1 MRFSHFFLP
10 AICACAVVTAQ
21 AAPTAAEIISQ
32 ARAKVGTEAKLN
44 AVKTLSIEGKVKA
57 VDENGKEQEVF
68 LHIQYKLPDMRR
80 EYSLNAGGQ
89 VETISASNGLEGYTK
104 IGSTTTKNQQV
115 RPFNSQ
121 QIKLFTAILQADTGF
136 FAEPPKGKVKYV
148 AEGLVP
154 PVGSVHQGKVCH
166 ILEYEY
172 AGGLFYRRY
181 FDKETKILLAQENY
195 AADTPE
201 GKRRLMVDEGE
212 IFKDGIRFPA
222 KTTTY
227 FEGKKVSTLVHTETD
242 LKVNPDIPDSTFA
255 FPMP

>member
-1 MRFSHFFLP
+1 M
-10 AICACAVVTAQ
+10 
-21 AAPTAAEIISQ
+21 
-32 ARAKVGTEAKLN
+32 
-44 AVKTLSIEGKVKA
+44 
-57 VDENGKEQEVF
+57 
-68 LHIQYKLPDMRR
+68 
-80 EYSLNAGGQ
+80 
-89 VETISASNGLEGYTK
+89 
-104 IGSTTTKNQQV
+104 
-115 RPFNSQ
+115 
-121 QIKLFTAILQADTGF
+121 
-136 FAEPPKGKVKYV
+136 KYV